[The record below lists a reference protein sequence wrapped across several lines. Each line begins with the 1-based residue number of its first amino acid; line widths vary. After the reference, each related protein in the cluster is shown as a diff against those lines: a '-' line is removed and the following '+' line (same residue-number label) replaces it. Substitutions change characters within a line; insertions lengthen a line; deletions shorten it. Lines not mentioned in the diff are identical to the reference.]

1 MVDTL
6 PGVAEVASR
15 LHLTRAL
22 HAIDFVYTSVHLAS
36 FQIRLS
42 IEELKTFTLLLTI
55 PLLIPSPASS
65 PPPSP
70 APSLLF
76 HRVFGYTGGRFREW
90 LVIDLN
96 FSIVVPTLCTTDD
109 FFNWIP
115 TDEVL
120 SATCTNVHGLLFPF
134 SLPPLPASWQSLLAW

>member
-1 MVDTL
+1 MAL
-6 PGVAEVASR
+6 R
-15 LHLTRAL
+15 LQLTRAL
-22 HAIDFVYTSVHLAS
+22 HAIDFVYTLVHLAS

-55 PLLIPSPASS
+55 PLLIPSPA
-65 PPPSP
+65 
-70 APSLLF
+70 PSLLF
-76 HRVFGYTGGRFREW
+76 HRVFGYTGGRFQEW

-120 SATCTNVHGLLFPF
+120 SATCTNAH
-134 SLPPLPASWQSLLAW
+134 